1 MDEEGCWSI
10 YAGIVCKP
18 AICTGSCLSG
28 PDRVAD
34 IGCNGHKRHM
44 AQDKAVRWV
53 PVAGLPELALASLDF
68 AYESAQNRLTVR
80 AYFRDVSDMG
90 FPQFEPPAEG
100 VIVAFENVEA
110 FKAYEEFTDPLFAEQ
125 LEVPMLAENV
135 PYGGSWGFIR
145 ILGSSWL
152 ARLADRN
159 GSWDADSASHW
170 VVKTGDKVLHVANIS
185 STVPIFQG
193 WIPPN

>member
-1 MDEEGCWSI
+1 MAANAYPRPKAALPDTTPLRTLAAPATSDAWLRIKLFAGCQLR
-10 YAGIVCKP
+10 G
-18 AICTGSCLSG
+18 CL
-28 PDRVAD
+28 
-34 IGCNGHKRHM
+34 N
-44 AQDKAVRWV
+44 
-53 PVAGLPELALASLDF
+53 LPLQAWTLHT
-68 AYESAQNRLTVR
+68 NRLTVC
-80 AYFRDVSDMG
+80 AFFRDVSDMG

-170 VVKTGDKVLHVANIS
+170 VVKTGDKVLHVANIL